1 MLRGA
6 RAIVIPR
13 CVYHVT
19 QSVKSAKVVGFCDA
33 SSKAYAAVAYV
44 RLEGEACVDVKFLA
58 AKERVA
64 PVGSTII
71 PQLELLS
78 ALLLSKLID
87 SVHVALKPELSLSEP
102 VCFTDSKA
110 ALF

>member
-44 RLEGEACVDVKFLA
+44 RLEGEACVDV
-58 AKERVA
+58 
-64 PVGSTII
+64 
-71 PQLELLS
+71 
-78 ALLLSKLID
+78 
-87 SVHVALKPELSLSEP
+87 
-102 VCFTDSKA
+102 
-110 ALF
+110 